1 MEAVKSD
8 FGSPSRIFF
17 LSMSVSLMYYL
28 AAASVPGTVSVFKA
42 SKNRENYSKIPPPN
56 FSYVSLV
63 RTGSYGHSCC
73 KKR

>member
-8 FGSPSRIFF
+8 FGGPSRIFL
-17 LSMSVSLMYYL
+17 LSTSVSLMSCL
-28 AAASVPGTVSVFKA
+28 AAASVPDTVSVFKT

-73 KKR
+73 NKR